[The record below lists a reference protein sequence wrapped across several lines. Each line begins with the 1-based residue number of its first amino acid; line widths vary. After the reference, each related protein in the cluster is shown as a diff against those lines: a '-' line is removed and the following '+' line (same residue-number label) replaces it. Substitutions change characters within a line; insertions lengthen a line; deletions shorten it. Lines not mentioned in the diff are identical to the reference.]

1 MKAQNLIG
9 GFLFLIGTILLL
21 FFTNFGHVDSAIYI
35 GRTFAE
41 TMILLIPVLL
51 ILVATP
57 YRKKVA
63 LVLLLGSSWLVS
75 STVAS
80 IELYH
85 KGSSERVIAHDAVE
99 LMDSFSTNKEIPIK
113 QGSPKN
119 VSFVDLMQNYMS
131 RVQNIRNEY
140 SSAVE
145 ASGLAEML
153 TPQNL
158 TRPETLKNSLEEIS
172 TLEKIIPTYES
183 RLINE
188 LNTIEMQLSERQDK
202 ESIDALN
209 GFQKTKGDGVR
220 LLKMYYQNQGD
231 IIRTM
236 RKIISL
242 AIELKGKLRL
252 QDKQLLF
259 EDQESLDLYN
269 DYLQQLTKF
278 SEDEEKISLYQQH
291 QIESRTDRLKELK

>member
-1 MKAQNLIG
+1 MKAQNRTG
-9 GFLFLIGTILLL
+9 GFLLLIGTILLL
-21 FFTNFGHVDSAIYI
+21 FFTNFSHVDSAIYL
-35 GRTFAE
+35 GRTFAD
-41 TMILLIPVLL
+41 TVILLIPVLL

-80 IELYH
+80 IELYR

-119 VSFVDLMQNYMS
+119 VSFIDLMQNYMS
-131 RVQNIRNEY
+131 RVQSIRNEY
-140 SSAVE
+140 SRAVE

-158 TRPETLKNSLEEIS
+158 TRPEILKNSLEEIS

-209 GFQKTKGDGVR
+209 GFQKSKGDGVR

-236 RKIISL
+236 GKIISL

-259 EDQESLDLYN
+259 EDQESLGLYN
-269 DYLQQLTKF
+269 SYLQQLTKL

>member
-1 MKAQNLIG
+1 MKGQNITG
-9 GFLFLIGTILLL
+9 GVLFLIGTIFLL
-21 FFTNFGHVDSAIYI
+21 FFTNFGYGDTAIYF
-35 GRTFAE
+35 GRATAQ
-41 TMILLIPVLL
+41 TMFFLLI
-51 ILVATP
+51 ILVVLAATP

-63 LVLLLGSSWLVS
+63 LALVVGSIWLVS
-75 STVAS
+75 STFLS
-80 IELYH
+80 IELYR
-85 KGSSERVIAHDAVE
+85 KGSSERAIAHDAVE

-119 VSFVDLMQNYMS
+119 VSFINLMQNYMS
-131 RVQNIRNEY
+131 RVQSIRNEY

-153 TPQNL
+153 APQNL

-209 GFQKTKGDGVR
+209 GFQKSKGDGVR

-236 RKIISL
+236 GKILSL

-269 DYLQQLTKF
+269 SYLQQLTKF
-278 SEDEEKISLYQQH
+278 SEEEEKISLYQQH

>member
-1 MKAQNLIG
+1 L
-9 GFLFLIGTILLL
+9 
-21 FFTNFGHVDSAIYI
+21 
-35 GRTFAE
+35 
-41 TMILLIPVLL
+41 
-51 ILVATP
+51 
-57 YRKKVA
+57 
-63 LVLLLGSSWLVS
+63 
-75 STVAS
+75 S

-85 KGSSERVIAHDAVE
+85 KGSSERVLAHDFVG
-99 LMDSFSTNKEIPIK
+99 LMDSFSSNKVIPIK
-113 QGSPKN
+113 QNSPKN
-119 VSFVDLMQNYMS
+119 LSLIDMTQNYIS
-131 RVQNIRNEY
+131 RVQSIRNEY
-140 SSAVE
+140 SRAIE
-145 ASGLAEML
+145 AAGLADML

-158 TRPETLKNSLEEIS
+158 TRPEALKNSLEEIS

-183 RLINE
+183 RLIKE
-188 LNTIEMQLSERQDK
+188 LKTYEMQLSERQDK
-202 ESIDALN
+202 KSIDALN
-209 GFQKTKGDGVR
+209 GFQKSKDDGVR

-236 RKIISL
+236 GKIINL

-269 DYLQQLTKF
+269 SYLQQLTKF

>member
-1 MKAQNLIG
+1 MKAQNITG
-9 GFLFLIGTILLL
+9 GFLFLIGTISLL
-21 FFTNFGHVDSAIYI
+21 FFTNFGHVDSAIYL
-35 GRTFAE
+35 GRTFAD
-41 TMILLIPVLL
+41 TIILLIPVLL

-63 LVLLLGSSWLVS
+63 LVLLLGSSWLIS

-80 IELYH
+80 IELYR
-85 KGSSERVIAHDAVE
+85 KGSSERVIVHDFEGLVDA
-99 LMDSFSTNKEIPIK
+99 FSNNKEIPIK
-113 QGSPKN
+113 QNSPQN
-119 VSFVDLMQNYMS
+119 LSFIDLMQNYMS
-131 RVQNIRNEY
+131 RGQSIRNEY
-140 SSAVE
+140 SRAIE
-145 ASGLAEML
+145 AAGLADML

-158 TRPETLKNSLEEIS
+158 TNPETLKNSLEVIS
-172 TLEKIIPTYES
+172 TLEKMIPTYES

-209 GFQKTKGDGVR
+209 GFQKSKGDGVR

-236 RKIISL
+236 GKIISL
-242 AIELKGKLRL
+242 AIELKGKLQL

-259 EDQESLDLYN
+259 EDQKSLDLYN
-269 DYLQQLTKF
+269 SYLQQLTKF
-278 SEDEEKISLYQQH
+278 SKEEEEISLYQQ
-291 QIESRTDRLKELK
+291 QQFKSKTDKLKELK